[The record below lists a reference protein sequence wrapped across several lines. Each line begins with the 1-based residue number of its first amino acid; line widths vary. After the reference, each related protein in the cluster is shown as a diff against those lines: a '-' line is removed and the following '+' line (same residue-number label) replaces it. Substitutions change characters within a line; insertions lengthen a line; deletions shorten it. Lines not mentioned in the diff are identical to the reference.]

1 MQEITILS
9 GKGGTG
15 KTTIT
20 AAIASIAKKA
30 VFCDNDVDAADL
42 HLILTPNIL
51 EENSFDSGSKAIID
65 IDKCTNCD
73 ICIDHCRFDS
83 IHYDKDDN
91 IYVNPFEC
99 EGCKLC
105 ERVCPADAISMIRSL
120 NNYEYVSKTRF
131 GYMVHAKMGAGE
143 ENSGRLVTSI
153 RNKSKEI
160 AKENNLD
167 FIINDGPPGIGCP
180 VISSVT
186 GTNKVL
192 LVIEP
197 TKSGF
202 HDIKRL
208 IELLESFK
216 VKTYALINKF
226 DINTEISTE
235 IEEFLKTINV
245 PLLAKIPFDTIIV
258 EAMINKKTIN
268 EFAPNSVISEK
279 IKEVWSVL
287 SSTD

>member
-20 AAIASIAKKA
+20 AAIASIAKNA

-42 HLILTPNIL
+42 HLILEPNIL
-51 EENSFDSGSKAIID
+51 KENSFDSGSKAIID
-65 IDKCTNCD
+65 IEKCTNCD

-83 IHYDKDDN
+83 IHYDKSDN

-99 EGCKLC
+99 EGCRLC

-120 NNYEYVSKTRF
+120 NNYEYVSETRF

-235 IEEFLKTINV
+235 VEEFLKTLNI
-245 PLLAKIPFDTIIV
+245 PLLAKIPFDTTIV
-258 EAMINKKTIN
+258 EAMINKQTIS
-268 EFAPNSVISEK
+268 EFAPNSEISK
-279 IKEVWSVL
+279 MMKDVWSVL
-287 SSTD
+287 SSSN